1 VIDYA
6 LILTVKYKG
15 LQWVLD
21 GDDYEGLTW
30 LSDTIKPTKEELDSQ
45 WQSVIDEI
53 QAEKTAKATARQA
66 VLDRLGI
73 TQEEA
78 QLILGGSN

>member
-1 VIDYA
+1 MIDYA